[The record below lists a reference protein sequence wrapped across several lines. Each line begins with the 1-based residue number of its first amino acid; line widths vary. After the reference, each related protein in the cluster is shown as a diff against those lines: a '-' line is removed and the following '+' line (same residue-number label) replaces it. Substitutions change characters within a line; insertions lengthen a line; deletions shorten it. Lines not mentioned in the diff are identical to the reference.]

1 MRSDQNLTFSFKEF
15 FRTKEVNWTRPEDG
29 TSHSG
34 HERNHL
40 FLNSEGR
47 QFSDI
52 SGVSGLDS
60 DGDGRAFA
68 ILDFDRDG
76 WPDLALVNANAP
88 LLQLFRNRMAEFAE
102 NVRPA
107 AMIAIR
113 FVGGNAS
120 PAPSAE
126 WSNRDGYGALVTVE
140 LDETMSLVREHR
152 CGEGMGA
159 QNSAT
164 LLVGIGDRKATGRL
178 TVRWPSGVVQELPSV
193 PAGSLVTVHENPADS
208 PAGTPFVVHRYGT
221 RP

>member
-1 MRSDQNLTFSFKEF
+1 MRSDQNLTFSFKDF
-15 FRTKEVNWTRPEDG
+15 FRTKEVNWSRPEDG

-88 LLQLFRNRMAEFAE
+88 LLQLFHNKMAELSE
-102 NVRPA
+102 SVRPA
-107 AMIAIR
+107 AMLAFR

-120 PAPSAE
+120 PAPSTE
-126 WSNRDGYGALVTVE
+126 WSNRNGYGVMVTVE
-140 LDETMSLVREHR
+140 LDETLSIVREHR

-164 LLVGIGDRKATGRL
+164 LLVGIGDRNATGRL
-178 TVRWPSGVVQELPSV
+178 TVRWPSGVVQELPSA
-193 PAGSLVTVHENPADS
+193 PAGSLVTVYENPADS
-208 PAGTPFVVHRYGT
+208 PTGAPFVVHRYGT